1 MIVQRIETAEAE
13 ARRFLK
19 RVSELRK
26 TYPMK
31 HRFKEVAGLRETAA
45 VRRASLDLSRA
56 LNQMRSPAR
65 WYEEVPDGK

>member
-26 TYPMK
+26 AYPMK
-31 HRFKEVAGLRETAA
+31 QFKEVAGLSESAA
-45 VRRASLDLSRA
+45 VRRASMDLSRA
-56 LNQMRSPAR
+56 LSQMRSPAR
-65 WYEEVPDGK
+65 WYEEVPDGV